1 MHVIVF
7 EIKKTSLNWMWL
19 NAKKKE
25 RSFHVDQSGI
35 DQFNKNKKK
44 TKNELKTIL
53 PGVSS
58 KLLKM

>member
-7 EIKKTSLNWMWL
+7 EIKKNQFELNVTEC
-19 NAKKKE
+19 KKKE